1 MVYSNIE
8 AVTRFSSFFLI
19 AMNVFADVVR
29 VFNTVKI
36 FNVTEKCRDVD
47 LFVIVFSQMLMA
59 GRLARSCHT

>member
-1 MVYSNIE
+1 
-8 AVTRFSSFFLI
+8 
-19 AMNVFADVVR
+19 MNVFADVVR